1 MDLNNIQLPAS
12 VIADLYTSSLIDTG
26 EIKPAEKQVAEQP
39 AIQTPVANSLP
50 EANVTWKWLGENRK
64 NILVVVHHHDAVY
77 LPDKELQFLTNMLS
91 ACKLSLADVAIVNLE
106 HQPHKQYKE
115 ITGQFNSKVVL
126 LFDVEPASFGLPIN
140 FPFYQIQPFANCS
153 FLYAPSL
160 TILENDKV
168 EKSKLWV
175 ILRRLFNV

>member
-1 MDLNNIQLPAS
+1 MDLNTIQLPAS

-26 EIKPAEKQVAEQP
+26 EIKPADKPVTEERAAIIP
-39 AIQTPVANSLP
+39 AANSLP
-50 EANVTWKWLGENRK
+50 EAGPTWKWLGENRK
-64 NILVVVHHHDAVY
+64 NILVVVHHNDAVY
-77 LPDKELQFLTNMLS
+77 LPDNELQFLTNMLT

-115 ITGQFNSKVVL
+115 ITGQFNSKVAL
-126 LFDVEPASFGLPIN
+126 LFDTEPASFGLPMN
-140 FPFYQIQPFANCS
+140 FPFYQIQPFGNCS

-160 TILENDKV
+160 TTLEKDKV

-175 ILRRLFNV
+175 ILRRLFNI